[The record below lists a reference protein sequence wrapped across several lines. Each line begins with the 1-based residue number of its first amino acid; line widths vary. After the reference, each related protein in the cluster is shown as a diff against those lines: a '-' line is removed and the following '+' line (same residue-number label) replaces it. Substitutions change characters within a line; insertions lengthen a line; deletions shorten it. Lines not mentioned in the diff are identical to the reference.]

1 MMKRV
6 MTAALI
12 ALAATAAVGC
22 QQGGAGSLPGSSA
35 ASRQV
40 IGVEQLRADG
50 VAALEKGRYENA
62 LRAFVEALSRLPD
75 DVGLHYLLAVTYSHL
90 DRKEDAILAFRYVVQ
105 HGKPSSQEVQAA
117 TRWLA
122 GVGIAVGRSEPVP
135 VPDPPEALTASLQG
149 KIVWPL
155 EADRVMPRVQLQLEG
170 IGAATQGKRY
180 GIFAHFNG
188 QYAFPQVRPG
198 DYRLRAQIAYTRIW
212 EMDVTVGDKTMLDLT
227 QDNAVSRDILK
238 NPS

>member
-1 MMKRV
+1 MKRIA
-6 MTAALI
+6 TAALI
-12 ALAATAAVGC
+12 ALAVATLGC
-22 QQGGAGSLPGSSA
+22 QQSGAGSQAGSSA
-35 ASRQV
+35 SRPAA

-62 LRAFVEALSRLPD
+62 LRAFTEALSRLPD

-105 HGKPSSQEVQAA
+105 QGKPGSQEVQAA

-122 GVGIAVGRSEPVP
+122 GVGIVIGRSEPP
-135 VPDPPEALTASLQG
+135 PAPDPPEALTASLEG

-155 EADRVMPRVQLQLEG
+155 GPDQALPRVQMQLEG
-170 IGAATQGKRY
+170 TSANTVGKRY
-180 GIFAHFNG
+180 GIQAHFNG

-198 DYRLRAQIAYTRIW
+198 DYKLRAQIPYARIW
-212 EMDVTVGDKTMLDLT
+212 EMDVTVGEKTMLDLT

-238 NPS
+238 NRS